1 MKTKAGFTLIEVLV
15 ALVILAG
22 GLLGF
27 AALQSVSLKKSLS
40 AYNSGQA
47 SQLAYNLAD
56 RMRANVADAKL
67 ATDSNP
73 LTVSAYL
80 GAPAEKKNCTAT
92 AGCTP
97 TEMAQNDLFEWQQ
110 EIIDALGARS
120 SGTVS
125 YTIATGFFNVA
136 ITWDD
141 NRDGDVDGHIGP
153 RNGDTDGDGDTDDDP
168 MYQMTFKL

>member
-1 MKTKAGFTLIEVLV
+1 
-15 ALVILAG
+15 
-22 GLLGF
+22 
-27 AALQSVSLKKSLS
+27 
-40 AYNSGQA
+40 
-47 SQLAYNLAD
+47 
-56 RMRANVADAKL
+56 MRANVADAKF

-80 GAPAEKKNCTAT
+80 GAPAEKKNCTTA

-110 EIIDALGARS
+110 EIIDALGVRA
-120 SGTVS
+120 SGIVT
-125 YTIATGFFNVA
+125 YHPANGFFNIS

-141 NRDGDVDGHIGP
+141 NRDADVDGHIGP
-153 RNGDTDGDGDTDDDP
+153 RNGDTDGDDDTDDDP